1 MTKDPTSQPGGDA
14 VARFVAML
22 RETRHVP
29 VNYISADERIERSVI
44 EKGGSTEE
52 QLEAL
57 VAQAPAYRWSEL
69 AGRHVV
75 LPRAAVWDKRIDDV
89 LIANTPRLEAATRFV
104 ARVRTVVPELADL
117 SEPPMIGDPL
127 SPVYN
132 EAVSLPHDG
141 SILQHLVALLGA
153 DLRTIFTIER
163 TRFGDRLLH
172 FDRIGA

>member
-1 MTKDPTSQPGGDA
+1 MTGQQGDDA
-14 VARFVAML
+14 VARFITML
-22 RETRHVP
+22 RDTRHVP
-29 VNYISADERIERSVI
+29 LNYIRADEHIARSVI

-52 QLEAL
+52 QLQAL

-69 AGRHVV
+69 AGRYVV
-75 LPRAAVWDKRIDDV
+75 LPRAAVWDTRIDDV
-89 LIANTPRLEAATRFV
+89 VIANIPRLEAATRFV

-117 SEPPMIGDPL
+117 AEPPMIGDPR
-127 SPVYN
+127 SPVYS
-132 EAVSLPHDG
+132 EAVSLPHDA

-153 DLRTIFTIER
+153 DLRTVFTIER